1 MAGIV
6 PVGHNPFYVSESAF
20 TGGTTASSSATA
32 LAGLSESGA
41 AESVRSLDA
50 AGPASAAAASPMGSF
65 GAFLADAVDQA
76 NRLDQAASRKVEALA
91 NGASDD
97 LHGTMISA
105 KEAEISIRLVGT
117 VRNKLLDAFQE
128 LWRTSV

>member
-32 LAGLSESGA
+32 LSGLTESGG

-50 AGPASAAAASPMGSF
+50 SGAPAAASASPMGSF
-65 GAFLADAVDQA
+65 GSFLADAVDQA
-76 NRLDQAASRKVEALA
+76 NRLDQAAARKVDALA
-91 NGASDD
+91 AGASDD

-105 KEAEISIRLVGT
+105 KEAEISIKLVGT
-117 VRNKLLDAFQE
+117 VRSKLLDAFQE